1 MKKVSAILLILLMFI
16 TNINITLAAHYC
28 GNKVVETSIV
38 FNDDNIGCGMEEMEK
53 KCNSPS
59 SQPTAKSKNC
69 CKTEFTQIGVENN
82 LTIPKIQTN
91 QVDFSFI
98 IAFIEVFS
106 QKNSFNASI
115 KANYNAYSPPLLQLD
130 IPILVQ
136 SFRI

>member
-1 MKKVSAILLILLMFI
+1 MFI

-53 KCNSPS
+53 ECSSPS
-59 SQPTAKSKNC
+59 SQPAAKSKNC

-82 LTIPKIQTN
+82 LTIPKIQTH

-98 IAFIEVFS
+98 LAFAEVFS
-106 QKNSFNASI
+106 QIDSFNTST
-115 KANYNAYSPPLLQLD
+115 KAHYNTYSPPLLQFD
-130 IPILVQ
+130 IPILTQ